1 MSFRNLEVPYFS
13 QRENKCIWIEKYPLD
28 SKIIDADGNAIQNWN
43 KNKQKPKYIK
53 CRKFDSRNFFRIVKK
68 TKCQYDEFC
77 QKKVVWRLLSEKVAN
92 SFLIFIFS
100 L

>member
-1 MSFRNLEVPYFS
+1 M
-13 QRENKCIWIEKYPLD
+13 
-28 SKIIDADGNAIQNWN
+28 
-43 KNKQKPKYIK
+43 QKPKYIK

-77 QKKVVWRLLSEKVAN
+77 QKKVVWRLLIEKVAN
-92 SFLIFIFS
+92 SFLIYIFS